1 MIARECGY
9 RVGPGEGG
17 STVSDMASILGLI
30 LLAFTWLA
38 LRGMGSDQK
47 HRRHARRRTSRGGWQ
62 DAVGMRPRP

>member
-1 MIARECGY
+1 
-9 RVGPGEGG
+9 
-17 STVSDMASILGLI
+17 MASILGLI